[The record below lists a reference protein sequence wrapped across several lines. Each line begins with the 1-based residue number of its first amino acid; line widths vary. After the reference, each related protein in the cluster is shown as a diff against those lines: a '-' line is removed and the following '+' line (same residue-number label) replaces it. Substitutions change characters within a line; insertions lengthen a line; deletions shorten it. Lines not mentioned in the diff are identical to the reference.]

1 MTANT
6 KIEWADHTF
15 NPWIGCTKVSPGCDH
30 CYAEAW
36 DRRFAVSGNAMRWG
50 AGKTRTRTSALNW
63 RQPLKWDGRSQMA
76 FASWQTFRAKSG
88 MTDAELVAQGFIAP
102 RRPRVFCASLADVF
116 DNEAPPEWRT
126 DLFRLIERT
135 PHLDWLLLTKRI
147 GNAEEMMF
155 HARGGHLPLLPNVWL
170 GATIVNQ
177 AEADR
182 DIPKLLATPA
192 AKRFL
197 SIEPLLDP
205 VGIWKYTQP
214 HCERHPGKL
223 DADGTCDVCEGRGL
237 WSLNDGPLTED
248 EKAPIRPGIDWV
260 IVGGESG
267 PHARPMHPDWVRA
280 LRNEC
285 VLAGV
290 PFHFKQWGEHAYEYD
305 RDRDD
310 PDYRQCDRMARLPG
324 RWINLA
330 GGHGFN
336 GERVHYAQ
344 RIGKKAAGRLLDG
357 RTWDEAPSDLAPKAP
372 EQGALL

>member
-192 AKRFL
+192 VKRFL
-197 SIEPLLDP
+197 SIEPLLGSVDLSYAMP
-205 VGIWKYTQP
+205 WRAIQ
-214 HCERHPGKL
+214 
-223 DADGTCDVCEGRGL
+223 RGL
-237 WSLNDGPLTED
+237 LN
-248 EKAPIRPGIDWV
+248 RSIDWV

-267 PHARPMHPDWVRA
+267 PHARPMHPGWVRS
-280 LRNEC
+280 LRDKC
-285 VLAGV
+285 AAAGV
-290 PFHFKQWGEHAYEYD
+290 PFLFKQWGEWVPCPPYHYD
-305 RDRDD
+305 VL
-310 PDYRQCDRMARLPG
+310 PDEQRVFWGEP
-324 RWINLA
+324 A
-330 GGHGFN
+330 GLEGW
-336 GERVHYAQ
+336 
-344 RIGKKAAGRLLDG
+344 RIGPLPRTTEDIVNDKASSVALTTMYKAGKHKSGNLLDG
-357 RTWDEAPSDLAPKAP
+357 VEHSAYPDVTVNMPVA
-372 EQGALL
+372 